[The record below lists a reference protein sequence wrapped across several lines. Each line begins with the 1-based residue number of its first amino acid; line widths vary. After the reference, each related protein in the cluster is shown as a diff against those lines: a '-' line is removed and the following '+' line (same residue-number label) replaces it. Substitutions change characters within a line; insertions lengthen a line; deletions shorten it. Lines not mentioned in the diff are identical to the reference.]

1 MKIQKL
7 TIHNI
12 ASIEDAVI
20 DFDGKPLSD
29 CDVFLITGKTGAGK
43 STILDAIC
51 LALYGTTPRMAN
63 TQMEGSSADQGDDV
77 RVDSPSRLLRQG
89 TGSGYVK
96 LEFKGTDGVDYEA
109 EWSIARARGKVSGRI
124 QKKKNGW
131 VLRNLDSGAIYEGV
145 KEVSAAMAVAV
156 GLSFNQFCRTTMLA
170 QGEFTRFLNSKDN
183 EKAEILEKITGV
195 DIYTKIGA
203 KVFEITKRREKALA
217 DAEEKI
223 SGVKILTDEEKKL
236 KLKEKETKK
245 TEAESARTVRDEC
258 GKKIDWLN
266 QDAKLK
272 ATVESDAKV
281 VTEKEAVTRTD
292 EYVAEE
298 NLAVSFRATEAVR
311 GSLENQ
317 MREEAAAGEARA
329 RLSGL
334 SERYRLIKG
343 GLTFLEDEEKRLAV
357 EKALADNELEKDTP
371 LLPVLEKEQTIAG
384 HIGVIESGRKY
395 VQESEATLSR
405 LRSDLT
411 ETLLLKLEK
420 AKVLESEAVKGRALA
435 EESQK
440 KAEDAL
446 TESNAAAV
454 RKETGDLKEKSVN
467 VKLAQD
473 RLSLLDQLVVKR
485 KAEAQDI
492 AEKEKA
498 LEAKIAE
505 RDSLAKVVETSRIK
519 SEFADKVC
527 RLQSRTVEDTVK
539 AIRNNLQVGDI
550 CPVCMREIESA
561 LPTDLDLRKRL
572 APLESACEE
581 ARIIYQNDKDCYDRL
596 VAETDVEADQLRTRK
611 SAFENDH
618 EVGRMTESVRLA
630 VGKCGLATV
639 DDGIKATLEAKSREI
654 GQRLSELVEKEQVC
668 ARLEKEAA
676 DARKSSTAA
685 RDAVDKAVAARVKAE
700 NDVQSKKSEIERVE
714 ALVSDRNKAVSSA
727 EQAVGDILVGFPWK
741 ENWGEDTVMFIN
753 DLAGAVRSHRKW
765 VERAESLGRA
775 ADELKARI
783 GIVQG
788 TVAVIEEM
796 MPLWEEL
803 AAGEAVNVPELS
815 REAESVKSALIL
827 ERHKLVLAEEKA
839 KAESAKVEAFLE
851 ERPEYDRAALK
862 ALSECSVAAISE
874 IELRHRKVADE
885 LAAAKVTLAT
895 DLRNESD
902 HQSNKPLLADADTVE
917 SLETLYKSNDEAM
930 SKAMSDVALLA
941 EALRQDEENREK
953 VGKLKEVADNLRKEF
968 LMWSRLNNLIGDS
981 TGKTFQKIAQSYILG
996 SLVKAAN
1003 RYMNDLTDRYVLKV
1017 VPGTF
1022 VIEVEDAYQ
1031 GYVSRPTSTISGGES
1046 FLVSLSLALALSD
1059 IGDGLAVGT
1068 LFIDEGFGTLSGEPL
1083 QNAVNTLKTLR
1094 TKSGRQVGII
1104 SHIEELQE
1112 KIPVRIEVNQNERT
1126 ATSTVTVVS

>member
-20 DFDGKPLSD
+20 DFDSEPLSD

-77 RVDSPSRLLRQG
+77 KIDNPARLLRQG
-89 TGSGYVK
+89 AGRGYVK
-96 LEFKGTDGVDYEA
+96 LEFKGTNGVDYEA
-109 EWSIARARGKVSGRI
+109 EWSIARAWGKVNGRI
-124 QKKKNGW
+124 RPKEW
-131 VLRNLDSGAIYEGV
+131 ILRNLDSGAIYEGD
-145 KEVSAAMAVAV
+145 KEVSTEIATAV

-183 EKAEILEKITGV
+183 EKAEILEKITGA
-195 DIYTKIGA
+195 DIYTRIGA

-223 SGVKILTDEEKKL
+223 RDVKILSEEEKEQ

-258 GKKIDWLN
+258 GKKMDWLN
-266 QDAKLK
+266 QEARLM
-272 ATVESDAKV
+272 ATIESDSQSVA
-281 VTEKEAVTRTD
+281 EKEAVTRTD

-298 NLAVSFRATEAVR
+298 NLAASFRATEAVR

-317 MREEAAAGEARA
+317 MREEAAIVEARA
-329 RLSGL
+329 RLTGL
-334 SERYRLIKG
+334 SESYRSVKG

-357 EKALADNELEKDTP
+357 EKALVDSELEKDAP
-371 LLPVLEKEQTIAG
+371 LLPVLEKEQIIVG
-384 HIGVIESGRKY
+384 HIRVIEGGRKY
-395 VQESEATLSR
+395 IQESEATLSR

-411 ETLLLKLEK
+411 ETLLPELEK
-420 AKVLESEAVKGRALA
+420 ARALESEAVKGRVLA

-446 TESNAAAV
+446 TESNATAV
-454 RKETGDLKEKSVN
+454 RKEISDLKEKSVD

-473 RLSLLDQLVVKR
+473 RLSLLDQLIVKR
-485 KAEAQDI
+485 KAEAQGI

-498 LEAKIAE
+498 LEDKLAE

-519 SEFADKVC
+519 SESADENYKM
-527 RLQSRTVEDTVK
+527 QSRMVEDTVK

-550 CPVCMREIESA
+550 CPVCMRKIESA

-572 APLESACEE
+572 APLECACEE
-581 ARIIYQNDKDCYDRL
+581 ARIIYRNDKDRYDRL
-596 VAETDVEADQLRTRK
+596 VAETGAEADQLQNRK
-611 SAFENDH
+611 SAFENDR
-618 EVGRMTESVRLA
+618 EVDRMTESVKMA
-630 VGKCGLATV
+630 AEKCGLATI
-639 DDGIKATLEAKSREI
+639 DDGAKAALEAMSQEI
-654 GQRLSELVEKEQVC
+654 CLRMSELVEKEKVC

-676 DARKSSTAA
+676 AARKSSTAA

-700 NDVQSKKSEIERVE
+700 SDVQTKKSEIERVE
-714 ALVSDRNKAVSSA
+714 ALVSDRSKAVSSA
-727 EQAVGDILVGFPWK
+727 GQAVGDILVGSPW
-741 ENWGEDTVMFIN
+741 EEHWGEDTGIFIN
-753 DLAGAVRSHRKW
+753 DLAEAVRSHRKL
-765 VERAESLGRA
+765 VDRAESLGRA
-775 ADELKARI
+775 ADELRARI
-783 GIVQG
+783 GIVHG
-788 TVAVIEEM
+788 TVAAIEEM
-796 MPLWEEL
+796 MPLWKEL

-827 ERHKLVLAEEKA
+827 ERHKLAQAEENA
-839 KAESAKVEAFLE
+839 KAEASKVEAFLS
-851 ERPEYDRAALK
+851 ERSEYDRSALK
-862 ALSECSVAAISE
+862 ALSEYSVAVISE

-895 DLRNESD
+895 DRRNEFE
-902 HQSNKPLLADADTVE
+902 HQLNKPLLADDDTVG

-930 SKAMSDVALLA
+930 SRATSDGALLA

-953 VGKLKEVADNLRKEF
+953 VGELKEVADNLRKEY
-968 LMWSRLNNLIGDS
+968 LMWTRLNDLIGDS
-981 TGKTFQKIAQSYILG
+981 NGRNFRKIAQSYVLG

-1031 GYVSRPTSTISGGES
+1031 GYVSRPASTISGGES